1 MAIHMFLRESAFCHR
16 RFGLAPITPNTKQ
29 IMLRRKL
36 PEAMLAETEELL
48 KHHPSRELDPTVML
62 ALIREQIQIHNT
74 TQRGIAH
81 ALHDINNSIQAL
93 ASAVRN
99 LE

>member
-1 MAIHMFLRESAFCHR
+1 
-16 RFGLAPITPNTKQ
+16 
-29 IMLRRKL
+29 
-36 PEAMLAETEELL
+36 MLAETEELL
-48 KHHPSRELDPTVML
+48 KHHPGAELNPTIML

-81 ALHDINNSIQAL
+81 ALYDINNSIQAL